1 MLTGPN
7 SLSFELFV
15 LVVVRVLRI
24 GADLAPV
31 GVLTLL
37 DAVLLHH
44 QLALLIR
51 HLLAVREDEDE
62 GDDDG
67 DNDGDDG
74 GDDDGDYYGDY
85 YGDDGIGSGRHLLT
99 VLLVDRVA
107 HLARIRLTFFH
118 CKSATMSMSWL
129 VE

>member
-1 MLTGPN
+1 MTGPN

-24 GADLAPV
+24 RADLAPV

-62 GDDDG
+62 GMLISEIDEEAPTR
-67 DNDGDDG
+67 
-74 GDDDGDYYGDY
+74 
-85 YGDDGIGSGRHLLT
+85 SGR
-99 VLLVDRVA
+99 
-107 HLARIRLTFFH
+107 
-118 CKSATMSMSWL
+118 
-129 VE
+129 

>member
-7 SLSFELFV
+7 LLAFELFV

-24 GADLAPV
+24 RADLAPV

-37 DAVLLHH
+37 DAILLHH

-51 HLLAVREDEDE
+51 HLLAVRDDE
-62 GDDDG
+62 DDG
-67 DNDGDDG
+67 DNDGDDYGDNDDDDG
-74 GDDDGDYYGDY
+74 GDDGDGDND
-85 YGDDGIGSGRHLLT
+85 GDDVIGRHLLT
-99 VLLVDRVA
+99 VLLVNRVA

-118 CKSATMSMSWL
+118 CKSKTVSMSWL
-129 VE
+129 CW